1 MISMAKAGRRYP
13 LLIYTRMMDRWWPA
27 VFCIGLAMIALA
39 WPFYSDLYIRLTE
52 PWRWM
57 TSAGL
62 GAAVIFISL
71 IMLAL
76 RKSAYVQPF
85 SDRFQLVT
93 PLLRLNISYRR
104 VRRTTTATMYSL
116 FPPRALSGTRRAI
129 LEPLASLTAV
139 VVELNSF
146 PISPAA
152 LKLFLS
158 PFFFKDKTPHFV
170 ILVQNWM
177 GFSTELESMR
187 ASGNESVQP
196 PRPGNYSILS
206 RLPKK

>member
-1 MISMAKAGRRYP
+1 MAKAGRRYP

-27 VFCIGLAMIALA
+27 VFCIGLALIALA
-39 WPFYSDLYIRLTE
+39 WPFYSDLYTRLTE

-57 TSAGL
+57 TLAGL
-62 GAAVIFISL
+62 GVVVVFISL

-85 SDRFQLVT
+85 SDHLRLVT
-93 PLLRLNISYRR
+93 PLLRMKISYRR
-104 VRRTTTATMYSL
+104 IRRTTTATMYSL
-116 FPPRALSGTRRAI
+116 FPPRTLSGTKRAI
-129 LEPLASLTAV
+129 IEPLANLTAV

-146 PISPAA
+146 PMSPAA
-152 LKLFLS
+152 LKFFLS
-158 PFFFKDKTPHFV
+158 PFFFKDKTPHLI

-177 GFSTELESMR
+177 GFSTELESTR
-187 ASGNESVQP
+187 VSGNEPAQA
-196 PRPGNYSILS
+196 RPANYSILS